1 MDKVEAAVDKI
12 NAEIDVIK
20 TQSKMVV
27 QKAYVGFLNETY
39 AKVGLSLLLPRRRT
53 FAFNTDTGL
62 GLFIGMG
69 QYFGRNHVADLSL
82 DWDIYP
88 SLTVRYRYEFHQ
100 AAPAITFGPVIGYKI
115 KAASMKPLDNFIEDS
130 DGLKSSFFLMGIMAG
145 IPMNR
150 ALLTMEFL
158 FLTNQ
163 QSFLVMNTGIHLF
176 L

>member
-1 MDKVEAAVDKI
+1 VEQIHSELEVMKAQ
-12 NAEIDVIK
+12 N
-20 TQSKMVV
+20 KMVI
-27 QKAYVGFLNETY
+27 QKTYMGYLNETY
-39 AKVGLSLLLPRRRT
+39 AKMGLSLLLPRRRT
-53 FAFNTDTGL
+53 FSFNTDTGL

-100 AAPAITFGPVIGYKI
+100 ASPAITYGPVIGYKI
-115 KAASMKPLDNFIEDS
+115 KAASMKPLDNFIEDADS
-130 DGLKSSFFLMGIMAG
+130 LKTSFFLLGMIVG

-150 ALLTMEFL
+150 ALVTMEFL